1 MKYTDPMQEK
11 QCLIS
16 INTVENIQV
25 KNRNLF
31 TVIALISSSLLG
43 CSSDSGSSDSAA
55 TINEFNEIPSLME
68 AYNVP
73 GVSIA
78 IIRDYKV
85 DQLLAYGL
93 KDSETLA
100 PVSPDTLFQAA
111 SISKS
116 VTAVA
121 AMKMSQDGMIDIH
134 DDINNELVSW
144 SVEDNEHTEDEKVNF
159 RRLLSHTAGTSVH
172 GFSGYSQIEVL
183 PSLQEILNGQD
194 PANSPPI
201 VVNNTPGSQFSYS
214 GGGYVLAQQAL
225 IDVTQQPFE
234 DMMHETVFA
243 PLDMTSSS
251 FNQFLSEDSL
261 ARASAGHDSEGEN
274 IPGDYNLFPEMSAA
288 GLWTTPHDLA
298 KLLVEL
304 QLSLLSQSNIVLA
317 GEVVEEM
324 ITPIGE
330 PIWGTDDVFYGLGF
344 IISNEGDEM
353 YFGHAGNQSGFH
365 SQMGATKSGAGYVV
379 MTNGDNG
386 PAVIEAIVSL
396 IEKSQTR
403 NTS

>member
-1 MKYTDPMQEK
+1 M
-11 QCLIS
+11 
-16 INTVENIQV
+16 
-25 KNRNLF
+25 KNRNF
-31 TVIALISSSLLG
+31 VVFFAIFSSLLLG
-43 CSSDSGSSDSAA
+43 CSSDSGRSESAA
-55 TINEFNEIPSLME
+55 AIDAFNEIPSLME

-78 IIRDYKV
+78 VIQDYKV
-85 DQLLAYGL
+85 SQLLAYGTANN
-93 KDSETLA
+93 ETL
-100 PVSPDTLFQAA
+100 VQVTPDTLFQAA

-134 DDINNELVSW
+134 DNINNELVSW
-144 SVEDNEHTEDEKVNF
+144 TVEDNEHTEVEKVTF

-172 GFSGYSQIEVL
+172 GFAGYRQNEAI

-225 IDVTQQPFE
+225 IDVTQQSFE

-243 PLDMTSSS
+243 PLDMMSSS

-261 ARASAGHDSEGEN
+261 ARASVGHDSDGRN
-274 IPGDYNLFPEMSAA
+274 ILGDYHLYPEMSAA
-288 GLWTTPHDLA
+288 GLWTTPHDLG
-298 KLLVEL
+298 KLLIEL
-304 QLSLLSQSNIVLA
+304 QLSLQNQSNILLA

-324 ITPIGE
+324 ITPVGG
-330 PIWGTDDVFYGLGF
+330 PIWNSDDLFYGLGF
-344 IISNEGDEM
+344 FIISKQGDEM
-353 YFGHAGNQSGFH
+353 YFGHEGNQSGFH
-365 SQMGATKSGAGYVV
+365 SRMAATRSGLGYVV

-386 PAVIEAIVSL
+386 PIVIDAIVSL
-396 IEKSQTR
+396 IEKSQTQ
-403 NTS
+403 NTYQL